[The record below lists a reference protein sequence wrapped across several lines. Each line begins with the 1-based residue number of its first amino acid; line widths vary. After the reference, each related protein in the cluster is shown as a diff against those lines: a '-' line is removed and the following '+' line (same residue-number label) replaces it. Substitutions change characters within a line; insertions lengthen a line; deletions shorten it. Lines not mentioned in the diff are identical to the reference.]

1 MCRTRP
7 AGTGPTV
14 KDHLPPA
21 DSLCAMRSKTA
32 RAVGAT
38 AVLIGIVVAAVVQLQ
53 PQEQTP
59 AEIAAPGGTTTPR
72 EPATSRAVGDAPF
85 EYRVGLLAG
94 VSTANYWEYIGEQ
107 PTAWNAYVLGP
118 TKPALYAVDPA
129 SNALVP
135 EVAASTP
142 VLPTWDRDGWRV
154 RLDLGTD
161 LSWSDG
167 RPVTAA
173 DVVYTFEIVRRLGL
187 GGGWADSYPDEIE
200 EIVAESPTELRIE
213 FASRPGL
220 GVWPHRIGLAPIM
233 PAHVWGPRTDGLDTA
248 AALYDLDTDADV
260 SGGPLQIVTIS
271 EDRIET
277 VANPGYP
284 GDGIPDV
291 VYSIFADEAAA
302 IAAMKMGAI
311 DTLLDPNGLSDAGVA
326 ALAGTPGVAI
336 ERSPANSVRYLGFN
350 LTRDPMSTAEFRQ
363 SLALLLDRGW
373 AAETVVPDAA
383 AAYTMMSSANVSW
396 FDESEAASIS
406 DLYAQT
412 IETRISAAISGLQG
426 AGYAWE
432 TPPSVV
438 DGTLVPGLGL
448 TIDGQPPAPL
458 TILTPG
464 DEYDPARPDYTT
476 RIETTLEALGFDVR
490 PVVTDFDTVVDLAFT
505 TDQSGARQ
513 YDMYVLGWTLGNTA
527 LPDYHRWLF
536 AGDSAANSTGY
547 SSPDFEAS
555 LARFERA
562 SAPDE
567 AKDALWGMEQ
577 AVARDLPYLV
587 LYHPSLIEG
596 YRADRVRFEE
606 RGVLGGIQGR
616 LGGLNDLTPVS

>member
-1 MCRTRP
+1 
-7 AGTGPTV
+7 
-14 KDHLPPA
+14 
-21 DSLCAMRSKTA
+21 MRSRTA
-32 RAVGAT
+32 RAIGAT
-38 AVLIGIVVAAVVQLQ
+38 AVLIGIVIAAVVQLR

-59 AEIAAPGGTTTPR
+59 AEIAAPAGTTAPR
-72 EPATSRAVGDAPF
+72 EPETTTAEDDAPF
-85 EYRVGLLAG
+85 QYRVGLLAG
-94 VSTANYWEYIGEQ
+94 VSTASYWEYIGEE

-135 EVAASTP
+135 EVAVAAP
-142 VLPTWDRDGWRV
+142 VLPTWDADGWRV
-154 RLDLGTD
+154 RVDLGDD

-167 RPVTAA
+167 VPVTTA
-173 DVVYTFEIVRRLGL
+173 DVVYTFDTVRRLGL
-187 GGGWADSYPDEIE
+187 EGGWADSYPAEIE

-213 FASRPGL
+213 FSGRPGL
-220 GVWPHRIGLAPIM
+220 GVWPHRVGLAPIM
-233 PAHVWGPRTDGLDTA
+233 PSHVWAPLTDGIDTA
-248 AALYDLDTDADV
+248 AALYDLDPGPDV
-260 SGGPLQIVTIS
+260 SGGPLQILTIS
-271 EDRIET
+271 DTRIET

-284 GDGIPDV
+284 EEGIPDV
-291 VYSIFADEAAA
+291 VYSIFTDEAAA
-302 IAAMKMGAI
+302 IAAMKTGAI
-311 DTLLDPNGLSDAGVA
+311 DTVLDPNGLSDEGAA

-383 AAYTMMSSANVSW
+383 AAYTMLSSANVAW
-396 FDESEAASIS
+396 FDESEATSIS

-412 IETRISAAISGLQG
+412 IETRVSAAISGLQS

-432 TPPSVV
+432 TPPTVV

-448 TIDGQPPAPL
+448 SIDGRTPAPL

-476 RIETTLEALGFDVR
+476 RIESTLETLGFDVR

-513 YDMYVLGWTLGNTA
+513 YDMYVLGWTLGNPA

-536 AGDSAANSTGY
+536 AGDGAANSTGY

-562 SAPDE
+562 SSPDE

-577 AVARDLPYLV
+577 AVAHDLPYLV
-587 LYHPSLIEG
+587 LYHPNLIEG